1 MLKARVLTAI
11 VLIVLVLAGL
21 FLFPQAAWI
30 ALASAVLAL
39 SAWEWGGLA
48 GLTRWGRPAFAALL
62 PLLMLVLLALSSVAP
77 DGVRLVYW
85 LALVFWVLVVPVSLW
100 KQPGLRAAA
109 AGLLAGVFVL
119 VPSFLALVTL
129 RAVSPSL
136 LLAIMLLVWISDS
149 AAYFA
154 GRRWGRRKLA
164 ASISPGKT
172 WEGVFGAMAAVAIYA
187 LLWAEW
193 GKSLI
198 PAGSIADT
206 PAALIG
212 LSLVLT
218 AAGVV
223 GDLFKSLL
231 KRQADVKDSGDL
243 LPGHGGILDRIDAL
257 MAVLPFA
264 ALIFKA

>member
-1 MLKARVLTAI
+1 MLRARVLTAI
-11 VLIVLVLAGL
+11 VLVGLVLAGL

-30 ALASAVLAL
+30 AFAAAVLAL
-39 SAWEWGGLA
+39 AAWEWGGLA
-48 GLTRWGRPAFAALL
+48 GLTRLGRGAFAALL
-62 PLLMLVLLALSSVAP
+62 PILMLGLLALASVAP
-77 DGVRLVYW
+77 DGVRPVYW

-100 KQPGLRAAA
+100 RQPGLRATA
-109 AGLLAGVFVL
+109 AGLLTGVFVL
-119 VPSFLALVTL
+119 VPSFLALVEL
-129 RAVSPSL
+129 RAVSPYL
-136 LLAIMLLVWISDS
+136 LLAILLLVWISDS

-164 ASISPGKT
+164 PSISPGKT
-172 WEGVFGAMAAVAIYA
+172 WEGVYGAMAAVAIYA

-193 GKSLI
+193 GRGLI

-231 KRQADVKDSGDL
+231 KRQAEVKDSGDL

-264 ALIFKA
+264 ALVFRA